1 MNLLNQHQ
9 SDPET
14 GIPSSRRMG
23 RSRGGFTLVEIMAV
37 IVIIGLLA
45 AATTVAV
52 MGSIGKA
59 RSETTRASITSIEN
73 AANRFK
79 MDTSDYPKKLED
91 LVEKPGYVSER
102 EWAGP
107 YLKKVPLDGWG
118 NEFKY
123 RVRGSKMVIKSLGA
137 DDQPGGQGEN
147 ADISN
152 MTMREREEK

>member
-1 MNLLNQHQ
+1 
-9 SDPET
+9 
-14 GIPSSRRMG
+14 
-23 RSRGGFTLVEIMAV
+23 MAV

-59 RSETTRASITSIEN
+59 RTETTRASIKSIMN

-79 MDTSDYPKKLED
+79 MDTSQYPKKLQHM
-91 LVEKPGYVSER
+91 VEKPGYVSEE

-107 YLKKVPLDGWG
+107 YLKSVPRDGWG
-118 NEFKY
+118 NEFQF
-123 RVRGSKMVIKSLGA
+123 RGRGSKIVVKSLGA
-137 DDQPGGQGEN
+137 DGQPGGKDDN

-152 MTMREREEK
+152 ITMRENDDN